1 MKDTTKNSVNLQKY
15 DKIKRNIYKDYWRR
29 IVTMSK
35 NEKMSE
41 SEKDQLIDA
50 QKQVIG
56 ILFEVIKRLQTNND
70 LDQEYFEIMQKDDKN
85 NKRIQD
91 IINEREENSKI
102 VGRLLEQLET

>member
-1 MKDTTKNSVNLQKY
+1 MIDTKKKSVNLVRNVE
-15 DKIKRNIYKDYWRR
+15 IKRIIYKDYWRR
-29 IVTMSK
+29 IVTMSE

-41 SEKDQLIDA
+41 SEKDQLIDV

-85 NKRIQD
+85 NKRIQN
-91 IINEREENSKI
+91 ILNEREENSKI
-102 VGRLLEQLET
+102 VSRLLEQLET